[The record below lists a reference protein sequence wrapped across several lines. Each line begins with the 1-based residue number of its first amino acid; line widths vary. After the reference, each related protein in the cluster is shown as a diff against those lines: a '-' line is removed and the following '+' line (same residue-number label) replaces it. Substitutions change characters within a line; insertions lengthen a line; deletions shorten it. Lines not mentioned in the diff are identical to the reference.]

1 MYKNVQGYTINGNK
15 NESEN
20 EKYITS
26 IRLKET

>member
-20 EKYITS
+20 EKYI
-26 IRLKET
+26 ILYINI